1 MMSEWND
8 NEWNDYI
15 KKQLDFNGHK
25 VVYRLDY
32 EEIFLVRNSTEG
44 KPVFQGLGRS
54 LVKLLLRNPSK
65 RTR

>member
-1 MMSEWND
+1 MSEWND

-32 EEIFLVRNSTEG
+32 EKALFNILM
-44 KPVFQGLGRS
+44 K
-54 LVKLLLRNPSK
+54 VKK
-65 RTR
+65 RARQRLNR